1 MLDQH
6 WLGEEKGQ
14 GLSEYALLIF
24 LVAIT
29 VVFILLT
36 FGLVVVATYQRIID
50 SILEL

>member
-1 MLDQH
+1 MLDNH
-6 WLGEEKGQ
+6 WLHKEEGQ

-36 FGLVVVATYQRIID
+36 FGLIVVATYQKIID
-50 SILEL
+50 SILAL